1 MSKHAAAEHEASAL
15 EMPALAAPETSR
27 RTRAKLS
34 REEYGSYLYAA
45 AFVVVALGC
54 FLITGW

>member
-1 MSKHAAAEHEASAL
+1 MSKHAAAETEAL
-15 EMPALAAPETSR
+15 EVELPAAEVPEISR
-27 RTRAKLS
+27 RQKAKLS
-34 REEYGSYLYAA
+34 SEEYGSYLYAA